1 MINAND
7 VILQAVTNIF
17 LTMEQVWNNVS
28 LWGVLT
34 VLITSFR
41 VIRQFLKFD
50 SGIKIAQFWRI
61 LRYQA
66 VYFIRYEYKIW
77 VVPVLCLTVLA
88 WVGGSVNAS
97 VLSVFFWANVVWW
110 IVNVGISHL
119 FKTNHALL
127 KQIKNTPF
135 SILSLG
141 GSLFLN
147 AYLLDNHFFAILGT
161 KTLLAI
167 LASSFLGISFVIG
180 SFRLWQYNDS
190 LHPKNIESS
199 FISNERLDAL
209 MITLICSI
217 LLAQVYG
224 NHINFSLLPLVLSAS
239 FLMLFGIGKAMITG
253 QLWNKYHKYA
263 EGGMLL
269 VSIGLTFGIL
279 YYYLPASWLKGG
291 MSYQRN
297 DLLYT
302 ILVGLLV
309 SFFSD
314 KLIAFYR
321 YLQNTYTYYFL
332 DQPIFHKILTYI
344 VRGAITISIISV
356 ISWGFL
362 YAYQHLELYGLTLVL
377 ISILTNINSKI
388 SFDIPARWQ

>member
-1 MINAND
+1 
-7 VILQAVTNIF
+7 
-17 LTMEQVWNNVS
+17 MEQVWSNVS

-41 VIRQFLKFD
+41 VIKQFLKFD

-66 VYFIRYEYKIW
+66 IYFIRYEYKIW
-77 VVPVLCLTVLA
+77 LVPALCLAVLI
-88 WVGGSVNAS
+88 WIGGSVNAG
-97 VLSVFFWANVVWW
+97 VLPVFFWANVAWW
-110 IVNVGISHL
+110 IANVGVSYL
-119 FKTNHALL
+119 LKTNHILL
-127 KQIKNTPF
+127 KQLKKTPL
-135 SILSLG
+135 SIISLG

-147 AYLLDNHFFAILGT
+147 AYLLDNQFFAIHGT
-161 KTLLAI
+161 KPLLAI
-167 LASSFLGISFVIG
+167 LASSVLGTSFVIG
-180 SFRLWQYNDS
+180 SFRLWQYNGS
-190 LHPKNIESS
+190 LHPKSIESS

-209 MITLICSI
+209 LITLICSI

-239 FLMLFGIGKAMITG
+239 FLILFGIGKAIANG
-253 QLWNKYHKYA
+253 HFWNKYHKYA
-263 EGGMLL
+263 EGGILL
-269 VSIGLTFGIL
+269 ISIGLTFGVL

-302 ILVGLLV
+302 ILAGLLV

-314 KLIAFYR
+314 KLIALYR

-332 DQPIFHKILTYI
+332 DKPIFHKVSTYI
-344 VRGAITISIISV
+344 VRGIITISIIAV

-362 YAYQHLELYGLTLVL
+362 YAYKHLELYGLTLVL